1 MSITDAAFCSS
12 NKNEVIAGFVGAKR
26 VGGPIKLKGTMEMS
40 QRIRVLVFLA
50 MAGLVAD
57 CKVAVI
63 VVAGGEVQSIV
74 SGTCL
79 AGDVCIVEVNDTN
92 FS

>member
-1 MSITDAAFCSS
+1 
-12 NKNEVIAGFVGAKR
+12 
-26 VGGPIKLKGTMEMS
+26 MS

-92 FS
+92 FSESFTAVPNPGWQLYT